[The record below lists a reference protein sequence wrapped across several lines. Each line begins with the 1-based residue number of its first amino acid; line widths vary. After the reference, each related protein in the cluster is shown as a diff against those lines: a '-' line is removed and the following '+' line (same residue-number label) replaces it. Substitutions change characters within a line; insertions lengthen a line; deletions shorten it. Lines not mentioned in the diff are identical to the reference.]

1 MQNKPDTHTRIAVC
15 SRSFSRHAEL
25 RASLLEKYQQ
35 VTFNDEGLSL
45 QGDELVSFLSGHDKA
60 IVALEKITS
69 EALDQLPQLKVI
81 SKYGVGLDG
90 IDIVALRDR
99 NIRLGWQ
106 GGVNKRSVSELALSF
121 AIMLL
126 RHLPAANREILNGVW
141 QQKTGR
147 LLSGKTVGI
156 IGCGHVGK
164 DLVSLLQPFGCE
176 ILVHDIVDYP
186 EFYERYS
193 IRAVGL
199 DALLAAA
206 DVISLH
212 VPLDAS
218 TLGMLDAQ
226 KLERIKPGA
235 CLINTA
241 RGNLVD
247 EVALK
252 DRLRD
257 GRLGGAAFDVFAQEP
272 PSDKELLTMPNFFS
286 TPHLG
291 GSAAEAILAMGQ
303 SAIAGLDDNS
313 VPV

>member
-1 MQNKPDTHTRIAVC
+1 MQNKPDNHTRIAVC

-25 RASLLEKYQQ
+25 RACLLEQYQQ
-35 VTFNDEGLSL
+35 VTFNNEGLSL
-45 QGDELVSFLSGHDKA
+45 QGDALVSFLSGHEKA
-60 IVALEKITS
+60 IVALEKITA
-69 EALDQLPQLKVI
+69 EILDQLPQLKVI

-99 NIRLGWQ
+99 NIRLGWRC
-106 GGVNKRSVSELALSF
+106 GVNKRSVSELTLSF

-147 LLSGKTVGI
+147 LLSRKTVGI

-164 DLVSLLQPFGCE
+164 DLVRLLQPFGCE

-186 EFYERYS
+186 EFYERYG

-199 DALLAAA
+199 DNLLAAA
-206 DVISLH
+206 DVITLH

-218 TLGMLDAQ
+218 TYGLLDAQ
-226 KLERIKPGA
+226 KLEGIKPGA

-247 EVALK
+247 EAALK
-252 DRLRD
+252 DCLRD
-257 GRLGGAAFDVFAQEP
+257 GRLVGAAFDVFAQEP

-286 TPHLG
+286 SPHLG
-291 GSAAEAILAMGQ
+291 GSAAEAILAMGH

-313 VPV
+313 VPL